1 MSLKDDIQAAIT
13 AAQKGQDAL
22 RLSTLRLMLAAI
34 MNAEVAGKEKI
45 ELTNDQIIDVLH
57 SESKKRA
64 ESAEIYEQN
73 GRAESAQKE
82 RAEAAIIAEFLPAA
96 MDDSALNT
104 IVAEEVANAK
114 AAGADGPK
122 AMGVVVKAVRERVG
136 QGADGSRIAAAV
148 KSALG

>member
-1 MSLKDDIQAAIT
+1 MSLKDEIQSAIT
-13 AAQKGQDAL
+13 AAQKDQDAL

-45 ELTNDQIIDVLH
+45 ELSNDQTIDVLR

-96 MDDSALNT
+96 MDDAALNA

>member
-13 AAQKGQDAL
+13 AAQKDQDAL

-45 ELTNDQIIDVLH
+45 ELTNDQIIDVLR

>member
-13 AAQKGQDAL
+13 AAQKDQDAL

-45 ELTNDQIIDVLH
+45 ELTNDQTIDVLR

-96 MDDSALNT
+96 MDDSALIA

>member
-45 ELTNDQIIDVLH
+45 ELTNDQIIDVLR
-57 SESKKRA
+57 SESKKRV

>member
-13 AAQKGQDAL
+13 AAQKDQDAL

-45 ELTNDQIIDVLH
+45 ELTNDQTIDVLR

>member
-45 ELTNDQIIDVLH
+45 ELTNDQIIDVLR

-148 KSALG
+148 KSTLG

>member
-13 AAQKGQDAL
+13 AAQKDQDAL

-45 ELTNDQIIDVLH
+45 ELTNDQIIDVLR
-57 SESKKRA
+57 SESKKRV

-82 RAEAAIIAEFLPAA
+82 RAEAAIIAEFLPTA

>member
-1 MSLKDDIQAAIT
+1 LKDDIQAAIT

-45 ELTNDQIIDVLH
+45 ELTNDQIIDVLR

>member
-45 ELTNDQIIDVLH
+45 ELTNDQIIDVLR

-96 MDDSALNT
+96 MADSALNT

>member
-1 MSLKDDIQAAIT
+1 M
-13 AAQKGQDAL
+13 
-22 RLSTLRLMLAAI
+22 STLRLMLAAI

-45 ELTNDQIIDVLH
+45 ELTNDQIIDVLR

>member
-45 ELTNDQIIDVLH
+45 ELTNDQIIDVLR

-114 AAGADGPK
+114 EAGADGPK

>member
-1 MSLKDDIQAAIT
+1 MSLKDDTQAAIT

-45 ELTNDQIIDVLH
+45 ELTNDQIIDVLR

>member
-45 ELTNDQIIDVLH
+45 ELTNDQIIDVLR

-73 GRAESAQKE
+73 GRAESAPKE

>member
-45 ELTNDQIIDVLH
+45 ELTNDQTIDVLR

>member
-13 AAQKGQDAL
+13 AAQKDQDAL

-45 ELTNDQIIDVLH
+45 ELTNDQTIDVLR

-96 MDDSALNT
+96 MDDSALNA

>member
-45 ELTNDQIIDVLH
+45 ELTNDQIIDVLR

>member
-1 MSLKDDIQAAIT
+1 MSLKDDIQAAIA

-45 ELTNDQIIDVLH
+45 ELTNDQIIDVLR

>member
-1 MSLKDDIQAAIT
+1 MSLKDKVQADIT
-13 AAQKGQDAL
+13 AAQKDQNAL
-22 RLSTLRLMLAAI
+22 RLSTLRMMLAAI

-45 ELTNDQIIDVLH
+45 ELSDDQIIDVLR
-57 SESKKRA
+57 SESKKRN

-73 GRAESAQKE
+73 GRGDAAAKE
-82 RAEAAIIAEFLPAA
+82 RAEAAIIAEYLPASI
-96 MDDSALNT
+96 DDAALSA
-104 IVAEEVANAK
+104 IVAEEVAKAT
-114 AAGADGPK
+114 AAGAEGPK

>member
-13 AAQKGQDAL
+13 AAQKEQDAL

-45 ELTNDQIIDVLH
+45 ELTNDQIIDVLR

>member
-22 RLSTLRLMLAAI
+22 RLSTLRLMLADI

-45 ELTNDQIIDVLH
+45 ELTNDQIIDVLR

>member
-45 ELTNDQIIDVLH
+45 ELTNDQIIDVLR

-122 AMGVVVKAVRERVG
+122 ALGVVVKAVRERVG